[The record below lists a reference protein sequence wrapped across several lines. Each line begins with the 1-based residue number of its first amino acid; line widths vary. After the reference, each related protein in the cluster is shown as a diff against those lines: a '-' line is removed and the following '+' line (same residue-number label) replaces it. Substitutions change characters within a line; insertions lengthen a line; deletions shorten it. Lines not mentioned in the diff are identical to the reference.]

1 MEKMEF
7 ATKARRIVLC
17 MMLMGLL
24 CFVTACGSSD
34 ADRMEG
40 TTAGTP
46 STESTAARETKET
59 DGDRK
64 DDETGGV
71 LEDMIDDVGDD
82 MKKAVDAMS
91 RSFMLLRPLLLFLL
105 LPLSGSSFPSAD
117 RPTLPSAPDCL

>member
-59 DGDRK
+59 DGDSK

-71 LEDMIDDVGDD
+71 LEDMINDVGDD
-82 MKKAVDAMS
+82 MKKAGDDMKDG
-91 RSFMLLRPLLLFLL
+91 MDQIKD
-105 LPLSGSSFPSAD
+105 GGKN
-117 RPTLPSAPDCL
+117 